1 MMSTA
6 NTLPQTNSALTENE
20 INELRG
26 AIASL
31 DFSGNRTEPNDNS
44 NLSSLWTLL
53 NERVART
60 AHNSTATVHAP
71 QIQAMTSLATPT
83 PTTPM
88 APQGSGN
95 SVAETYVVA
104 DTTLANSPNIIETEV
119 LASSAPN
126 LPTTEAVVPAQTPHP
141 LILTETET
149 VTLPEREPSA
159 LSISDV
165 LTPTVVTFAPET
177 TQPVTPLKELLTATA
192 RRKTVPPVRLEN
204 ALRGNT
210 FVLSAHSQGE
220 LLPHIVLELSA
231 PLGKTV
237 QTASRTGED
246 STDSG
251 LLATLESV
259 ETGGEGRTS
268 LKAIVGYSKDSP
280 DIVIEV
286 SCVDDSDWQ
295 FHTQENGSDVSVEWE
310 VTRQKGKA
318 IVIAAAIGRAKGA
331 EDVILELSRTLTT
344 PTTDNAVTP
353 QWRNLVELKQPER

>member
-6 NTLPQTNSALTENE
+6 NTLTQPTPPLTE
-20 INELRG
+20 NELRG

-31 DFSGNRTEPNDNS
+31 EFPATHTEPNDNS

-53 NERVART
+53 NERVARAANAPT
-60 AHNSTATVHAP
+60 AITHTP
-71 QIQAMTSLATPT
+71 QIQATASVASPA
-83 PTTPM
+83 PTTATTPE
-88 APQGSGN
+88 GYGN
-95 SVAETYVVA
+95 AVAETYVVA
-104 DTTLANSPNIIETEV
+104 DTTLTTSPNVIEPEA
-119 LASSAPN
+119 LASFAQN
-126 LPTTEAVVPAQTPHP
+126 VPTTEAVVPAPAPQA
-141 LILTETET
+141 LTITNTET
-149 VTLPEREPSA
+149 VAVRETATPKPSV
-159 LSISDV
+159 SDV
-165 LTPTVVTFAPET
+165 LTPTLVTFTPEVPPT
-177 TQPVTPLKELLTATA
+177 VTPLKELLTATA

-204 ALRGNT
+204 ALRNNT

-220 LLPHIVLELSA
+220 LLPHITLELSA

-259 ETGGEGRTS
+259 ETSGEGRTS
-268 LKAIVGYSKDSP
+268 LKAMVGYSTESP

-286 SCVDDSDWQ
+286 SCVDGSDWQ

-318 IVIAAAIGRAKGA
+318 IIIAAAIGRAKGA
-331 EDVILELSRTLTT
+331 EDVILELSRTLIT
-344 PTTDNAVTP
+344 PATDEAVTP